1 MKPFKSGKAF
11 ANWLLRIALV
21 LIIYN
26 LYSNIISTWAITTL
40 PFILAAITI
49 AFGVLLIIGSIVSKP
64 GLTIISGLAIAILS
78 IYKIIN
84 AFNGNIDHYLIAQFI
99 PLALG
104 FYFFTNGNDN

>member
-11 ANWLLRIALV
+11 ANWLLRIALA

-26 LYSNIISTWAITTL
+26 LYNNIISTWAVSTL
-40 PFILAAITI
+40 PFILAAVTVIFVILLLVGGI
-49 AFGVLLIIGSIVSKP
+49 ASKS
-64 GLTIISGLAIAILS
+64 GLTIISGLAVAILS

-84 AFNGNIDHYLIAQFI
+84 GFNGSIDHYLIAQFI
-99 PLALG
+99 PLAIG